1 MEGGET
7 VMAVLAKPAKKV
19 RVMLVNDKKSFVEQ
33 FNKSLPSKEKLEVVE
48 KAGKLFKWAKRA

>member
-1 MEGGET
+1 
-7 VMAVLAKPAKKV
+7 MAVLAKPAKKV